1 MTQTPRG
8 NTRERLLEAAADL
21 IAASPGEEFSL
32 RTVCEQVG
40 VRMPTLYHFFG
51 SKAGL
56 IDAVI
61 ERGFDLYMAQ
71 KNAADWG
78 SDPIQD
84 LRLGWDAHVRF
95 GLANPGF
102 YTLMYGKVRP
112 GYSPAAQSRPSEL
125 LLVLTQRAAAQ
136 GRLIVPPKQA
146 ASHILVTNIGV
157 TLRQI
162 ILAEEDRALSL
173 SVREGAIA
181 AITGTAPSPEPDAGR
196 SDLRRILELAAA
208 HPEVLGPHETLLL
221 ADWLQRLSIASEQ
234 HTERVGEAPA
244 ESPAPPLSDA
254 TPTPQAE

>member
-1 MTQTPRG
+1 MSQTPRG
-8 NTRERLLEAAADL
+8 STRERLLEAAADL

-32 RTVCEQVG
+32 RSVCDQVG
-40 VRMPTLYHFFG
+40 VQMPTLYHYFG

-56 IDAVI
+56 VEAVI

-71 KNAADWG
+71 KG
-78 SDPIQD
+78 SLDRGHDPLQD

-95 GLANPGF
+95 GITNPGF

-125 LLVLTQRAAAQ
+125 LLELTQRAAAQ
-136 GRLIVPPKQA
+136 GRLVVPPKQA

-162 ILAEEDRALSL
+162 VLAEEDRALSL

-181 AITGTAPSPEPDAGR
+181 AITGTAPSPGPGAEASQLQR
-196 SDLRRILELAAA
+196 MVELAAA
-208 HPEVLGPHETLLL
+208 RPEILGPHETLLL
-221 ADWLQRLSIASEQ
+221 ADWLQRLGRAAQAS
-234 HTERVGEAPA
+234 GGPA
-244 ESPAPPLSDA
+244 VA
-254 TPTPQAE
+254 